1 MAPWFSASAVAPA
14 LARLWGLSSTG
25 TAALTSSVQLGFVAG
40 ALVSAVLT
48 LSDMWSAR
56 RLVAGSAALAAVAT
70 MGVAA
75 SGGPTRAIAWRFLT
89 GAALA
94 GVYPPG
100 MKLAAGWFREA
111 RGWAIGVLVGALTVG
126 SALPHLL
133 RWSVPGELW
142 RAGARGARGGGPG
155 GAPDPPQRGRHTP
168 EPPHQP

>member
-14 LARLWGLSSTG
+14 LARLWQLSPTG

-48 LSDMWSAR
+48 LSDRWSAR
-56 RLVAGSAALAAVAT
+56 RLIAGCAVVAGVATVGVAVAPT
-70 MGVAA
+70 AGAA
-75 SGGPTRAIAWRFLT
+75 IVLRLLT

-142 RAGARGARGGGPG
+142 RAGLRGARGGALIRAGARPV
-155 GAPDPPQRGRHTP
+155 GAPGRAC
-168 EPPHQP
+168 